1 MPASRG
7 GFQGRRKSGF
17 QERKVMASAAPVTSQ
32 LPLLYAELEPLSS
45 NQHGGHRLSPQPLP
59 EDRRNIHAVPLTVEE
74 FVLAQRFFPIVFSVG
89 PNPVPLALMGLNEGV
104 NLFFDADGDFREDT
118 YAPAYL
124 RRWPFLLA
132 RLRPD
137 SDELS
142 LCFDPSAGSV
152 AEGTE
157 GEALFDE
164 GQPSETT
171 KGILAFCE
179 QFEQAGARTAA
190 FIKELQDLNL
200 LMDGEVAIQAPGATQ
215 PFVYRG
221 FQMVS
226 EEKLRELR
234 GDQLRRIN
242 QSGLLALIHAH
253 LFSLSLI
260 RDLFARQQAAGMGPV
275 AAPASD
281 IPS

>member
-1 MPASRG
+1 
-7 GFQGRRKSGF
+7 
-17 QERKVMASAAPVTSQ
+17 MASAAPVTSQ

-45 NQHGGHRLSPQPLP
+45 TQHGGHRLNPQPLP
-59 EDRRNIHAVPLTVEE
+59 EDRRNAHAVPLTVEE
-74 FVLAQRFFPIVFSVG
+74 FVMAQRHFPIVFSVG

-104 NLFFDADGDFREDT
+104 NLFFDSEGDFRDDT

-132 RLRPD
+132 RLRPE

-142 LCFDPSAGSV
+142 LCFDPTANSIVPG
-152 AEGTE
+152 EE
-157 GEALFDE
+157 GEALFDD

-171 KGILAFCE
+171 KGVLAFCE

-190 FIKELQDLNL
+190 FVKELQDLDL
-200 LMDGEVAIQAPGATQ
+200 LMDGEVAIQAPGAAQ
-215 PFVYRG
+215 PFIYRG

-242 QSGLLALIHAH
+242 QSGLLGLIHAH

-260 RDLFARQQAAGMGPV
+260 RDLFARQQAEGKGPALV
-275 AAPASD
+275 PSAENAS
-281 IPS
+281 